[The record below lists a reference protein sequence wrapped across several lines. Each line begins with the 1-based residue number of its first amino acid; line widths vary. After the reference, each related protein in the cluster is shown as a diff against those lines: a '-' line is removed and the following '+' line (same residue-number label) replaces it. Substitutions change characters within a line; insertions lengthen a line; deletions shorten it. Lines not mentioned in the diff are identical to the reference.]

1 MRFPIYKD
9 DFKKKIKLNPFQSPE
24 YVLLSSRERANLI
37 NRNVTTW
44 LGGPWGLTANVIEI
58 DFILSSNI
66 IDIAIYNNRNKKS
79 DVLKGYVSFDMP
91 WR

>member
-1 MRFPIYKD
+1 M
-9 DFKKKIKLNPFQSPE
+9 
-24 YVLLSSRERANLI
+24 LSSRERAYLI
-37 NRNVTTW
+37 NRNITTW

-79 DVLKGYVSFDMP
+79 AKSKGYVMFDMP
-91 WR
+91 